1 MSPLAAPETPSTTC
15 AWAQVRDLFD
25 QLVDLTPADRARVL
39 AQAHPSTELE
49 REVCELLAQHDA
61 EFGSGRDF
69 LSPAVALEAWPATD
83 RHGQRLGAW
92 EITALLGTGGMG
104 EVWGARRADGAY
116 DAQVAIKVLRPGL
129 GSAGLLERFALEQ
142 RTLARL
148 DHPHIAR
155 LLDAGRTPDGLPYF
169 VMEVVDGRPLD
180 AACEGQ
186 SLQQRLQLF
195 LQLADAVAHAH
206 RQLLV
211 HRDLKPA
218 NVLVTNGGQVK
229 LLDFGIAQ
237 ALDADASID
246 TSELQLTPPTSDP
259 RRTSSLRP
267 LTPGYASPEQVR
279 GEPVGTAT
287 DVYSLGVLLHLV
299 LTGVR
304 PYAQQATT
312 AVEALQAVLHE
323 KPSRPSKAPVPA
335 VGDGGVPRQTLEGD
349 LDAIVG
355 RALQKEV
362 LLRYPSVEALA
373 GDLRAFLHGWPVLAR
388 EQTWRY
394 RAGKFLRRN
403 RGPVSLAA
411 ASLACL
417 LMLVAGLAW
426 QVRQTTEA
434 RAAAESRLAQVRGL
448 ANQLVFGY
456 HDRIANLA
464 GALEARELLLSDAVK
479 YLDGLAAAA
488 PSDPALAR
496 ELAESYYRLARLYGE
511 TFSPSLERL
520 GAATQNLDKAL
531 GLLSTYASR
540 ADAPLTALNGG
551 VDMWMLRAQIH
562 ARQGRLDSSLGA
574 LEQAQPLVER
584 ARKLAPDDPQV
595 LSRQATLL
603 GRQGQALGS
612 SPANAN
618 LGRVEEAGR
627 KWAEAVSV
635 FEQMVRLEPASVE
648 WKHQLAWGVHGLTAW
663 QALAGRHKEAISS
676 AQRFVAQRDE
686 AALLLPDDAHFRAQR
701 GVARLNLAAVLA
713 AAGRHDEAQRR
724 IQEADDILGA
734 LAGAET
740 ANRSLTRDRVLLEVV
755 RARVLVLSGRMETA
769 NQVLSAALAQLPA
782 PPASAPDFLIARW
795 RAEALV
801 WRARALMKANPRA
814 ALSDAQDA
822 LKLMDDPSKA
832 DADNAARR
840 WMRALALGEAAQA
853 ELALGLGN
861 RAQATAQDAIRQW
874 GSDPP
879 GGFATWVSRDR
890 RLAEGS

>member
-1 MSPLAAPETPSTTC
+1 MSPLATPEMPPSDC

-25 QLVDLTPADRARVL
+25 QLVDLSPSDRARTL
-39 AQAHPSTELE
+39 AQSNPSSELE

-61 EFGSGRDF
+61 ELGSGREF
-69 LSPAVALEAWPATD
+69 LSPVVPLDAWPAAD

-169 VMEVVDGRPLD
+169 VMEVVEGRPLD
-180 AACEGQ
+180 AACEGH
-186 SLQQRLQLF
+186 SLEQRLRLF

-218 NVLVTNGGQVK
+218 NVLVTNAGQVK

-237 ALDADASID
+237 ALDADASAD
-246 TSELQLTPPTSDP
+246 TSGVLLTPLTSDL

-267 LTPGYASPEQVR
+267 LTPGFASPEQVR

-299 LTGVR
+299 LTGMR

-312 AVEALQAVLHE
+312 AEEALQAVLHE
-323 KPSRPSKAPVPA
+323 EPFQPSKTPVPA
-335 VGDGGVPRQTLEGD
+335 SGDSGVPRQALEGD

-362 LLRYPSVEALA
+362 ALRYSSVEALA
-373 GDLRAFLHGWPVLAR
+373 GDLRAFLDGWPVSAR
-388 EQTWRY
+388 QQTWPY
-394 RAGKFLRRN
+394 IAGRFLRRN
-403 RGPVSLAA
+403 RGPVSFAA

-417 LMLVAGLAW
+417 LLLVVGLAW
-426 QVRQTTEA
+426 QVRQTAEA
-434 RAAAESRLAQVRGL
+434 RAAAESRLTQVRSL

-464 GALEARELLLSDAVK
+464 GALEAREMLLSDAVK
-479 YLDGLAAAA
+479 YLDGLGAEA
-488 PSDPALAR
+488 PRDPALAR

-531 GLLSTYASR
+531 ALLPTYADRTDTSVV
-540 ADAPLTALNGG
+540 ALNGG

-562 ARQGRLDSSLGA
+562 ARQGRLDSSWRA

-627 KWAEAVSV
+627 KWVEAVSV

-663 QALAGRHKEAISS
+663 QALAGRHEEAIAS
-676 AQRFVAQRDE
+676 AHRFVDQRDE
-686 AALLLPDDAHFRAQR
+686 AARLLPDDGHFRAQR

-724 IQEADDILGA
+724 IQEADGILGA
-734 LAGAET
+734 LAGKET
-740 ANRSLTRDRVLLEVV
+740 ANRSLARDRVLLEVV
-755 RARVLVLSGRMETA
+755 RARVLVLSGRMESARHLLNTA
-769 NQVLSAALAQLPA
+769 LDQLPT
-782 PPASAPDFLIARW
+782 PPLSDPDFLVARW

-801 WRARALMKANPRA
+801 WRARALLKVNPQA
-814 ALSDAQDA
+814 ALADAQDA

-832 DADNAARR
+832 DAGNAARR

-853 ELALGLGN
+853 ELALGLGV
-861 RAQATAQDAIRQW
+861 RAQATAQEAIRQW

-879 GGFATWVSRDR
+879 GGFATWLSRDR